1 MYRVETATV
10 ISDSCRQ
17 SAYEYD
23 LNAMLAMLVL
33 IVQSDGKMMFSLPR
47 TY

>member
-1 MYRVETATV
+1 METATV

-33 IVQSDGKMMFSLPR
+33 YSLMVR
-47 TY
+47 LCLAYQERVDLL